1 MLRKI
6 FFCLGLITFLVIF
19 NPTVSSA
26 QFKIDVFTGIAT
38 NPVDDPVLWSIGH
51 SPEFAYKKFSIS
63 YALDINLNKR
73 DEKII
78 NAFSSS
84 LAYTFTVAK
93 NPLKASI
100 IYRYTP
106 VSTILNIQK
115 AGILLDYQ
123 IGKWAFGLGN
133 NFNIYRY
140 NKNAVE
146 VYDITDNPYLVES
159 ANLMYAVKYS
169 FRDIDSPWNLYLN
182 LSNYELF
189 LIEQEI
195 NPMLNLGF
203 TYKHKENSPTFFA
216 DVWYQTAGFFNIRV
230 NYYGMFFRTGVS
242 WEIE

>member
-1 MLRKI
+1 MTRKI

-26 QFKIDVFTGIAT
+26 QFKIDVFTGIST
-38 NPVDDPVLWSIGH
+38 NPVDDPFVWSIGH
-51 SPEFAYKKFSIS
+51 SPGYSFKNFSVN

-73 DEKII
+73 VEKNI
-78 NAFSSS
+78 NAFSSA

-93 NPLKASI
+93 NPLKTSL
-100 IYRYTP
+100 IYRYKP

-140 NKNAVE
+140 NQNAVI
-146 VYDITDNPYLVES
+146 VYHISDNPYLVEA

-169 FRDIDSPWNLYLN
+169 FRDIGSQWNMFLN
-182 LSNYELF
+182 LSNYEMF

-203 TYKHKENSPTFFA
+203 TYKHKEDSPKFFA
-216 DVWYQTAGFFNIRV
+216 DLWYQSAGFFNIRV
-230 NYYGMFFRTGVS
+230 NYYGLFFRTGVS
-242 WEIE
+242 WEIK